1 MRPERETTSVGA
13 STDVGGITTNVTREA
28 SRPPRSTLARPPRPG
43 RLRFWPRLQAGLA
56 FALWLLPGLIAGA
69 SIGLYVLGQ
78 NVDLATTTDGGDPTL
93 LGLAAPLA
101 YALGG
106 AILGV
111 LGWIALG
118 WLAGRYCT
126 AAISNAEE
134 YHKLASRLASIDA
147 ALAVATPTT
156 RSTQKLLAIE
166 EAGRAR
172 DSAWAWVSWDGA
184 DQQWAYG
191 DLYVAAWRYV
201 HTAEEALVDILP
213 ASIVAAEAAMDRQR
227 LRHSAIADAE
237 ELEATL
243 TQAVK
248 DLATAE
254 ATPEKDDDGVARA
267 HIRAVKSAINAYRD
281 GRSGQLVEL
290 GRKVRARH
298 IGVSLIGAL
307 LFLLGIVALDP
318 ETHLVEAFTVYFLV
332 GALAGIALE
341 ALRSSRSRPTSAQDY
356 GLNRERLFLTFT
368 MSGAAACGGV
378 ILFVMLLGTTVSE
391 LLSVR
396 APALDP
402 TVVAISPVLILV
414 AAAFGLA
421 PSRLFTA
428 ITGLGEQIAIQH
440 DLSSTTPTGASIST
454 GPGTANPDEV

>member
-1 MRPERETTSVGA
+1 MGA
-13 STDVGGITTNVTREA
+13 STGTDTA
-28 SRPPRSTLARPPRPG
+28 RSQARLTLARPPRAG

-78 NVDLATTTDGGDPTL
+78 NGALTQTDAAGDLTIAGMP
-93 LGLAAPLA
+93 APLV

-106 AILGV
+106 AILGI
-111 LGWIALG
+111 LGWIGLG

-126 AAISNAEE
+126 ASISNAEE
-134 YHKLASRLASIDA
+134 YHKLASRLSSIDA
-147 ALAVATPTT
+147 ALTVAMPAT
-156 RSTQKLLAIE
+156 RSVKKQLAIE
-166 EAGRAR
+166 EATRAR
-172 DSAWAWVSWDGA
+172 DSARAWVGWDGA

-201 HTAEEALVDILP
+201 HAAEEALVDVLP
-213 ASIVAAEAAMDRQR
+213 SSIVAAEAAMDRQR
-227 LRHSAIADAE
+227 LRESAIADAE
-237 ELEATL
+237 TLQAMLDEAL
-243 TQAVK
+243 NA
-248 DLATAE
+248 LATAD
-254 ATPEKDDDGVARA
+254 ATPEKDDDDGARSR
-267 HIRAVKSAINAYRD
+267 IRAVKSAINAYRD

-298 IGVSLIGAL
+298 VGVSLIGAL

-318 ETHLVEAFTVYFLV
+318 ESHLIEAFTVYFLV

-378 ILFVMLLGTTVSE
+378 ILFVMLLGTTVSD
-391 LLSVR
+391 LLAVNP
-396 APALDP
+396 PAMDP
-402 TVVAISPVLILV
+402 AVVAVSPVLILV
-414 AAAFGLA
+414 AATFGLA
-421 PSRLFTA
+421 PSRLFHA
-428 ITGLGEQIAIQH
+428 ITGLGEQLAIQS
-440 DLSSTTPTGASIST
+440 DLSATTPTGSSTDST
-454 GPGTANPDEV
+454 GG